1 MEKGWG
7 NTRPLHF
14 LNNGMVKKSHNFL
27 LTVWIKDSDGKIK
40 KLTKKQSLI
49 LDWEKSPDGKKG
61 GKGTGYL
68 NPGSWEKVHSEL
80 TGNDYYTRNSQG
92 EIIEFENNGKKYLIK
107 FKLEVYQG
115 LLKNFVGSFSA
126 PKEVPGSD
134 FTIYRE
140 KTKNGLTSYSN
151 EYLQPNKKRKADEER
166 ERRMGG
172 SAKILDWNGAGIA
185 KVSAVVLVIIITLI
199 FLIIWIRRR
208 KRKKLAKTSA
218 EFP

>member
-7 NTRPLHF
+7 DTQPLHF

-27 LTVWIKDSDGKIK
+27 LTAWIKDSDGKIK

-49 LDWEKSPDGKKG
+49 LDWENSPDGKEG
-61 GKGTGYL
+61 SGYL

-115 LLKNFVGSFSA
+115 LLKNRVGSFSA
-126 PKEVPGSD
+126 PEAVPGSD

-166 ERRMGG
+166 ERLVGG
-172 SAKILDWNGAGIA
+172 SAKILDWNGDGIA
-185 KVSAVVLVIIITLI
+185 KASAAWLAIIIILI
-199 FLIIWIRRR
+199 FLIIWIRRKL

-218 EFP
+218 EFR

>member
-1 MEKGWG
+1 
-7 NTRPLHF
+7 
-14 LNNGMVKKSHNFL
+14 
-27 LTVWIKDSDGKIK
+27 
-40 KLTKKQSLI
+40 
-49 LDWEKSPDGKKG
+49 
-61 GKGTGYL
+61 
-68 NPGSWEKVHSEL
+68 L

-92 EIIEFENNGKKYLIK
+92 EIIEFESNGKKYLIK

-126 PKEVPGSD
+126 PEAVPGSD

-166 ERRMGG
+166 ERLVGG
-172 SAKILDWNGAGIA
+172 SAKVLDWNGAGIA
-185 KVSAVVLVIIITLI
+185 KVSAVVLVIIITLV